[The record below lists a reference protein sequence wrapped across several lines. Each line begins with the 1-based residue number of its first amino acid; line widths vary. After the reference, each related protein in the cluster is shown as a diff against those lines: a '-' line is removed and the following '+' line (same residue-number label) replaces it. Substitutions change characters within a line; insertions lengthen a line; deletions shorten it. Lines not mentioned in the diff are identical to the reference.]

1 MRKKEI
7 IAMILAGGQGSRLGV
22 LTKNIAKPA
31 VPFGGKYRI
40 IDFPLS
46 NCSNSG
52 IYTVGVLTQ
61 YKPLDLNSHIGIGD
75 PWDLD
80 RRDGGVSIL
89 PPYQEEKGGD
99 WYKGTANAIYQN
111 IEFINRY
118 DPEYVLILSGDHIYK
133 MDYYKMLEFHKN
145 NKSDATIAVI
155 DVSIEEASRFGIMNT
170 REDNSIYEFEEKP
183 NLPKSTNA
191 SMGIYIFNWSV
202 LKKYLI
208 EDEKDINSSND
219 FGKDIIP
226 KMLESGKRL
235 IAYPFDGYWKDV
247 GTVESLWEANMDL
260 LKIDNELNLY
270 DGQWK
275 IYSQNQVRPAHYI
288 GKNARVN
295 NSLIVEGCIINGD
308 IQNSVLSQGVYVGK
322 NTLIRDSVIMPN
334 VQIGDNVVIDKAIV
348 GNDAIINHG
357 CKIGDKENI
366 KVVGAYEY
374 VINSTDIKHK
384 EITEQNKIVR
394 I

>member
-1 MRKKEI
+1 
-7 IAMILAGGQGSRLGV
+7 
-22 LTKNIAKPA
+22 A

-40 IDFPLS
+40 IDFPIS

-111 IEFINRY
+111 IEYVDRY

-133 MDYYKMLEFHKN
+133 MNYDKMLEFHKEN
-145 NKSDATIAVI
+145 NADATIAVI
-155 DVSIEEASRFGIMNT
+155 NVPIEEASRFGIMNT

-183 NLPKSTNA
+183 KDPKSTNA
-191 SMGIYIFNWSV
+191 SMGIYIFNWSI
-202 LKKYLI
+202 LKKFLR
-208 EDEKDINSSND
+208 EDENDLESSND
-219 FGKDIIP
+219 FGKNIIP
-226 KMLESGKRL
+226 SMLRKGKKMM
-235 IAYPFDGYWKDV
+235 AYPFEGYWKDV
-247 GTVESLWEANMDL
+247 GTIESLWEANMDL

-270 DGQWK
+270 DSEWK

-288 GKNARVN
+288 GEEAKII
-295 NSLIVEGCIINGD
+295 NSLIVEGCIINGK
-308 IQNSVLSQGVYVGK
+308 IKNSILSQGVYVGK
-322 NTLIRDSVIMPN
+322 NTVIKDSVIMPN
-334 VQIGDNVVIDKAIV
+334 VEIGDNVLIEKAI
-348 GNDAIINHG
+348 
-357 CKIGDKENI
+357 
-366 KVVGAYEY
+366 
-374 VINSTDIKHK
+374 
-384 EITEQNKIVR
+384 
-394 I
+394 